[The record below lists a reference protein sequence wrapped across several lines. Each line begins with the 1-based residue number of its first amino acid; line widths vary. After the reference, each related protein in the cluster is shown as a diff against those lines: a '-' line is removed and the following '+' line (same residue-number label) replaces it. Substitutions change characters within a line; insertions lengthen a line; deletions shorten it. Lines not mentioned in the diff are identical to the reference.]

1 VKLLLDQNLA
11 PRLVGSLAEAFPGS
25 RHVTELGLAR
35 ASDADVWEHA
45 RDNGF
50 TIASKDSDFQQLSF
64 LYGAPPKVIWIRR
77 GNCSVAEIER
87 LLQTNVD
94 LIREF
99 EGDAEA
105 AYLILS

>member
-1 VKLLLDQNLA
+1 MKLLLDQNLA

-25 RHVTELGLAR
+25 RHVREIGLST
-35 ASDADVWEHA
+35 ASDIDVWDYA
-45 RDNGF
+45 KDNGF

-64 LYGAPPKVIWIRR
+64 LYGAPPKVVWIRR
-77 GNCSVAEIER
+77 GNCSVAKIEQ
-87 LLQTNVD
+87 LLQTSVD
-94 LIREF
+94 LLRAF